1 MFRRLQIA
9 LALVAFS
16 LSARAQNIPAELLS
30 YPQAIFHN
38 GNILTVN
45 EKFDRAQAVAVRDG
59 KFLAVGTNEEVLR
72 LKGPETKVYDLKG
85 KMVIPG
91 FVATD
96 ADNDIIA
103 GNLTSVTVR
112 DMRYALG
119 VLASTALLAA
129 YHWTVFRHERD
140 VEVEFAS
147 RAKTV
152 MLIGADDHAAVRAIA
167 QLAKFPPIGNRGISG
182 MGPHTGYK
190 SYGARFATDNNDYI
204 HIVVIQ

>member
-1 MFRRLQIA
+1 MLRRLQIA
-9 LALVAFS
+9 LALLAFAA
-16 LSARAQNIPAELLS
+16 SAQAQNVPPELLS

-59 KFLAVGTNEEVLR
+59 KFLAVGTNDEVIR

-103 GNLTSVTVR
+103 GNLYKET
-112 DMRYALG
+112 
-119 VLASTALLAA
+119 
-129 YHWTVFRHERD
+129 
-140 VEVEFAS
+140 
-147 RAKTV
+147 
-152 MLIGADDHAAVRAIA
+152 LIGEIGRA
-167 QLAKFPPIGNRGISG
+167 
-182 MGPHTGYK
+182 H
-190 SYGARFATDNNDYI
+190 
-204 HIVVIQ
+204 V